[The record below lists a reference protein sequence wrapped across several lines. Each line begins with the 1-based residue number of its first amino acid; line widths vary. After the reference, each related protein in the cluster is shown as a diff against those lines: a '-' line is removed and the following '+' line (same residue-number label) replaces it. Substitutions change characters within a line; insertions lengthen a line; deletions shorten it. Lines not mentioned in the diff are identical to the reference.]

1 MIGWRARIGSIQP
14 SRGDTFTYEF
24 YKMAPEGVVLV
35 TTSTNIRELTDA
47 EFERALGEYEQ
58 AGKILATEE
67 VDFILVGGTPV
78 IALRGSGA
86 DLAIAAQIQAATGIP
101 SLHNFTAVVKSLQK
115 LNIRKIAVAT
125 PYRDAVNERHKHF
138 LEANGFEVV
147 KIKGMQLERNV
158 EIAKTPPYAA
168 YRLAKETFREA
179 KGAEGIYISCS
190 RWQTV
195 SFIEALEQDV
205 KVPVI
210 SNSLSSIWAAFVQT
224 GVGSAR
230 SGFGRLMNSL

>member
-35 TTSTNIRELTDA
+35 TTSTNIKELTDA

-78 IALRGSGA
+78 IAIKGSGA
-86 DLAIAAQIQAATGIP
+86 DLAIAAKIQAATGIP
-101 SLHNFTAVVKSLQK
+101 SLHNFTAVIESLRK

-125 PYRDAVNERHKHF
+125 PYRDAVNERHKRF

-147 KIKGMQLERNV
+147 KIKWMQIERNV

-179 KGAEGIYISCS
+179 EGAEGIYISCS

-195 SFIEALEQDV
+195 SFIEALEQDL
-205 KVPVI
+205 KVPVV
-210 SNSLSSIWAAFVQT
+210 SNSLSSIWAAFART
-224 GVGSAR
+224 GVGEAKP
-230 SGFGRLMNSL
+230 GFGQLMRSL